1 MKEIIYYRLKNG
13 KCPYLDWYKSLDKS
27 IRLVIDRRIDRL
39 KNGNFGIYKR
49 FDNLTELKFKQGAG
63 YRIYTCELDDVII
76 ILLSGGDKSSQVKD
90 IKLAKIYLEE
100 LKERYR

>member
-1 MKEIIYYRLKNG
+1 M
-13 KCPYLDWYKSLDKS
+13 DWYKSLDKS

-76 ILLSGGDKSSQVKD
+76 VLLSGGDKSSQVKD

-100 LKERYR
+100 FKERYR